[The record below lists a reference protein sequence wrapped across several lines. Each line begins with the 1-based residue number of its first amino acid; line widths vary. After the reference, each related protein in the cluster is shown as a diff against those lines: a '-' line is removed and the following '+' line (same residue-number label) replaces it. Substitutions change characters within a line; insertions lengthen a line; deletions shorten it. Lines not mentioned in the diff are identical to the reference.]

1 MNVILVIADERA
13 ICEAMR
19 AALPETDLILFEAGA
34 EKAVRRL
41 NTMQVDAV
49 VIDDGPGLGAQALGV
64 VLEAAPWAAVL
75 VLSGRGDSET
85 LANYTL
91 AGARAC
97 LPKPFSCEALRAAL
111 DRAMRPRVPLAARE
125 SRPHRLPAFD
135 HDPVREAGVGRH
147 QMALRWVGRA
157 SNYLDDP
164 KRLGQSLADALVDI
178 FDTVR
183 SAVLLETNSHVR
195 VVASQ
200 GLSAQVT
207 GSLLLGFGSGI
218 MRWLEENGCLFDRL
232 LQAGAAEAAKEL
244 QILGARFA
252 VPLVCAGRVCGA
264 LAIGEKASGAEYTM
278 EDRELFTVLARCASG
293 IFERSQSHRDASHRH
308 HRLNTVFAHVPAGVV
323 VVAANKTVAMM
334 NQQAESILRLRA
346 VDVLGRSVQKLGSG
360 FADAVLRTL
369 SDGQPRVNHAFHDP
383 AVNGT
388 LQLNVAP
395 MGADGVVVLFS
406 KAAEPTV
413 QAREGAYSPFWE
425 HLAGRV
431 AQEIKNPM
439 VAINTFAQLLPRKY
453 DSEDFR
459 DAFSSVVQKEVQR
472 INSVVETLFDFARK
486 PELIL
491 RRVNLNETVRAV
503 LHSFEDEL
511 ARRAIKLQAEWEP
524 TSPEADLDVSQ
535 FRHAIEQVLRNSMDA
550 MPGGGTLKVATR
562 RKDDACQIVINDTG
576 TGIPPGDAPNIFMPF
591 YSTKEHGMGLGLAT
605 AARIA
610 QEHAGDIN
618 LAESSEKG
626 STFVI
631 SIPVAANAS

>member
-13 ICEAMR
+13 ICEALR
-19 AALPETDLILFEAGA
+19 AALPETDLILFEASA

-41 NTMQVDAV
+41 NTMQVDAL
-49 VIDDGPGLGAQALGV
+49 VIDDSPGLGAQALGR
-64 VLEAAPWAAVL
+64 VLETAPWAATL
-75 VLSGRGDSET
+75 VLSSRGDSET

-97 LPKPFSCEALRAAL
+97 LVKPFSCEALRAGL
-111 DRAMRPRVPLAARE
+111 ERAMR
-125 SRPHRLPAFD
+125 HRAPFAGAE
-135 HDPVREAGVGRH
+135 HASAQTPMHAYEPMREAGVGRH
-147 QMALRWVGRA
+147 QMALRWLSRA

-164 KRLGQSLADALVDI
+164 RRLGQSLADALTDT

-183 SAVLLETNSHVR
+183 GAVLVETNSHVR
-195 VVASQ
+195 VIASQ
-200 GLSAQVT
+200 GISPHVT
-207 GSLLLGFGSGI
+207 GSLLLGFDSGL

-232 LQAGAAEAAKEL
+232 LQAGAVDAAKEI
-244 QILGARFA
+244 QILGGRLA

-264 LAIGEKASGAEYTM
+264 LVIGEKASGVEYTM

-293 IFERSQSHRDASHRH
+293 IFERSQSHRDASHH
-308 HRLNTVFAHVPAGVV
+308 QHRLNTVFASVPAGVV
-323 VVAANKTVAMM
+323 VVSANKTVAMM

-360 FADAVLRTL
+360 FADAALRTL
-369 SDGQPRVNHAFHDP
+369 SDGQPRANQTFHDP

-388 LQLNVAP
+388 LQLNTAP
-395 MGADGVVVLFS
+395 MGADGVVILFTKES
-406 KAAEPTV
+406 EKTV
-413 QAREGAYSPFWE
+413 SAREAAYSPFWE

-453 DSEDFR
+453 DSADFR

-472 INSVVETLFDFARK
+472 INGVVETLFDFARR

-491 RRVNLNETVRAV
+491 RRVNVNETVRDA
-503 LHSFEDEL
+503 LRTFNDEL
-511 ARRAIKLQAEWEP
+511 AAHAIKVQSEWEP

-535 FRHAIEQVLRNSMDA
+535 FQYAVQQVLRNSVDA
-550 MPGGGTLKVATR
+550 MSGGGTLKVTTR
-562 RKDDACQIVINDTG
+562 RKDGTCQIVIDDTG
-576 TGIPPGDAPNIFMPF
+576 PGIPPGDMPDIFMPF

-605 AARIA
+605 AARIV
-610 QEHAGDIN
+610 QEHAGDLK
-618 LAESSEKG
+618 LAESSDKG
-626 STFVI
+626 SSFVL
-631 SIPVAANAS
+631 SIPVAANKG